1 MRSESIAWPPT
12 AQPTFSTSAAE
23 PALANLLSIMQS
35 VTPIRPVYDTV
46 HMSMLLGIQNTGCK
60 IAAYSIFFL
69 IAAIIFGSC
78 NDAIEIRGSFNLVL
92 EENIHAVN

>member
-1 MRSESIAWPPT
+1 
-12 AQPTFSTSAAE
+12 
-23 PALANLLSIMQS
+23 
-35 VTPIRPVYDTV
+35 
-46 HMSMLLGIQNTGCK
+46 MSMLLGIQNTGCK